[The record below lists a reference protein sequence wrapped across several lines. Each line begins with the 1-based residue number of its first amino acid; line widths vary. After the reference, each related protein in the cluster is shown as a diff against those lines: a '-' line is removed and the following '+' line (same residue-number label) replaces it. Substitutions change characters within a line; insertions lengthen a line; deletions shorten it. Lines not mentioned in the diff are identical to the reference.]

1 MIKSDIPFS
10 LRFWDGEKMYYKI
23 QAIEFE
29 PEMKV
34 KVDNEWKHHGVLMRS
49 IYPHDKKNS
58 DSIPILFEGDIIE
71 KPN

>member
-10 LRFWDGEKMYYKI
+10 LRFWDGEKMHYKI

-34 KVDNEWKHHGVLMRS
+34 KVDDEWKYHGVLMRS